1 MKTMKK
7 FLAAAM
13 AVTSIMAFAPM
24 SAFAAN
30 ETGGSTNVEFDAPHV
45 SPEFIITI
53 PKSVALS
60 SSTSTATIT
69 ATDVY
74 LDTEKHTKINVTLDS
89 ASNTENGSSTFH
101 AKEAT
106 SGSEATYTINNGGT
120 ENIAVGDVVASFE
133 SNLTDTQEATL
144 TFSAPEGATYA
155 GAHTEVLTFGIRA
168 SNQYLD
174 AAVGNTV
181 TFGNYDW
188 YVIAKT
194 DTTATLLMKDVM
206 EKKAYHSGGNGSGIT
221 WADCSLRTY
230 LNNTFYNSFS
240 DTERAMIAETTC
252 PVPTNPDYSTN
263 AGNETKDKIYLL
275 SIAEAQ
281 AIANN
286 SALGAS
292 VLKSESSSVWWL
304 RSPGDISG
312 RAAAVGSDG
321 SLITSGNYVGIAS
334 GVRPA
339 LNLEFD

>member
-53 PKSVALS
+53 PQSVALS

-89 ASNTENGSSTFH
+89 ASNTEDGNTFHAVNTENGSS
-101 AKEAT
+101 
-106 SGSEATYTINNGGT
+106 ATYTINNGG
-120 ENIAVGDVVASFE
+120 EDNIAVGGIVAEFTEDGSK
-133 SNLTDTQEATL
+133 TL

-155 GAHTEVLTFGIRA
+155 GTHTEVLTFGIRA

-292 VLKSESSSVWWL
+292 VLKSEPSSVWWL

-321 SLITSGNYVGIAS
+321 SLITSGNYVGIAD